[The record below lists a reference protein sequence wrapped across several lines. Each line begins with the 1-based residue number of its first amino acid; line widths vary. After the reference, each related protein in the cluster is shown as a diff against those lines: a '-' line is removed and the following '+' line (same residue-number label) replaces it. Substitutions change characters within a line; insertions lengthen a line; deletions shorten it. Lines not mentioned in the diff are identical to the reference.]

1 MGCGGNFIFA
11 VIMAREGVEEEED
24 GVRVGGGG
32 GKGQMSGMKWMA
44 SIVRVSDP
52 GVGAMNT
59 PTSDGCTR
67 YPGGFNVVIN
77 LLLVLLSPST
87 SAMRW
92 GERDVDRDRE

>member
-11 VIMAREGVEEEED
+11 VIMAREGVEEED
-24 GVRVGGGG
+24 GVGGGG
-32 GKGQMSGMKWMA
+32 GKGQMRGMKWMA
-44 SIVRVSDP
+44 SRVRVSDP
-52 GVGAMNT
+52 GVGAMNM

-77 LLLVLLSPST
+77 LLLVLSPST
-87 SAMRW
+87 CAMRW